1 LLSRSVP
8 FSPVA
13 IRVAI
18 PSVAIT
24 MECTA
29 ICFRAATTVPSW
41 RASSRL
47 TPGARPRTHTPTR
60 GGSQAP
66 PFAEERITELK
77 ERLEH
82 AREQKQ
88 TAEHGSHRSLRSPS
102 SSATPSAGDK
112 VVRQP
117 IVHRP
122 AHLLRLVR
130 VLVVGRITP
139 KRRCDGLLELR

>member
-1 LLSRSVP
+1 
-8 FSPVA
+8 
-13 IRVAI
+13 
-18 PSVAIT
+18 

-29 ICFRAATTVPSW
+29 ICFHAATTVPSW

-47 TPGARPRTHTPTR
+47 TPGARPRTYTPTR

-88 TAEHGSHRSLRSPS
+88 TAEHGGHRSLRSPS
-102 SSATPSAGDK
+102 SSATPSAATRLSISRSYIVQRICFGLSGYSSSAGSPPS
-112 VVRQP
+112 VVSISHP
-117 IVHRP
+117 SPH
-122 AHLLRLVR
+122 
-130 VLVVGRITP
+130 T
-139 KRRCDGLLELR
+139 